1 MASVSLTYIAGDKA
15 KTTKHEK
22 ELKLTDK
29 GFCPC
34 GLKVIRQKKSRFSN
48 TWVNTGEVCDI
59 CEAKGKLNQGEEV
72 KVQEVKAVEPTELEV
87 QYVVTKDPTN
97 NDETCEEE
105 KAFLEYFHS
114 YKKTSDQALKQEKEA
129 HQVTQ
134 TLLDIEKEQHLDCL
148 KELKKEKETN
158 NTNKNKIQNY
168 QKKNKELQ
176 AIRSSQEEV
185 LQKQKKAHDITSKL
199 LNKEIEE
206 HKKEKT
212 IRSSQE
218 EEFQKKNKEL
228 QAAADRI
235 VLGLDEEKEAH
246 QITKRHLEEEKETN
260 NTNKDKI
267 LSYQKENKELQA
279 IRSSQEEELVK
290 EKKALETTKKQ
301 LDLSET
307 RRKRD
312 EEELKTHQDLIRSYE
327 EQLKTIQ
334 NTLIKP
340 IQDTLTKQDTLFK
353 PKTLPLACLPLEY
366 LEMYTKIDNTNIS
379 LLDTPN
385 DITGKNKLSDYIAHI
400 DELLASN
407 YDINSSILIKKWC
420 FLEFVYD
427 QLTQE
432 KEDKIK
438 HLWIYNGKRYRKI
451 ECCSASWRA
460 GPLRPDEG
468 YQKCENENDGCRR
481 LEARYKYI
489 DKLDIKI
496 SKPILHQLIKQLK
509 KENGE
514 SDTAAVEEEYLEMYT
529 KIDNTN
535 ISLLDTPNDIT
546 GKNKLSDYIAH
557 IDELLASNYDINS
570 SILIKKWCFLEF
582 VYDQLTQEKED
593 KKKHLWVYNNK
604 RFRKIE
610 FLSDNYDINEGYQ
623 KCENEND
630 ACKRLETRYKYINK
644 MNIEISK
651 PTLRQMIQQLKK
663 ENGESDIDVENA
675 DPKKTTYTANSDDR
689 EWLVIAALAAASREL
704 DATMKAATASNT
716 SLNAMAKKQ
725 LEQQIEAM
733 KNPAA
738 SAESA
743 L

>member
-1 MASVSLTYIAGDKA
+1 M
-15 KTTKHEK
+15 
-22 ELKLTDK
+22 
-29 GFCPC
+29 
-34 GLKVIRQKKSRFSN
+34 
-48 TWVNTGEVCDI
+48 
-59 CEAKGKLNQGEEV
+59 
-72 KVQEVKAVEPTELEV
+72 
-87 QYVVTKDPTN
+87 
-97 NDETCEEE
+97 
-105 KAFLEYFHS
+105 
-114 YKKTSDQALKQEKEA
+114 
-129 HQVTQ
+129 
-134 TLLDIEKEQHLDCL
+134 
-148 KELKKEKETN
+148 
-158 NTNKNKIQNY
+158 
-168 QKKNKELQ
+168 
-176 AIRSSQEEV
+176 
-185 LQKQKKAHDITSKL
+185 
-199 LNKEIEE
+199 
-206 HKKEKT
+206 
-212 IRSSQE
+212 
-218 EEFQKKNKEL
+218 
-228 QAAADRI
+228 
-235 VLGLDEEKEAH
+235 
-246 QITKRHLEEEKETN
+246 
-260 NTNKDKI
+260 
-267 LSYQKENKELQA
+267 
-279 IRSSQEEELVK
+279 K

-438 HLWIYNGKRYRKI
+438 HLWIYEGKRYRKF
-451 ECCSASWRA
+451 ECCAASWRGGGA
-460 GPLRPDEG
+460 DLRSDEG

-481 LEARYKYI
+481 LETRYKCI
-489 DKLDIKI
+489 DKVNAKPCKI
-496 SKPILHQLIKQLK
+496 TLRQMIQQLK

-593 KKKHLWVYNNK
+593 KIKHLWIYEGK
-604 RFRKIE
+604 RYRKFE
-610 FLSDNYDINEGYQ
+610 CCAASWRGGGADLRSDEGYQ

-630 ACKRLETRYKYINK
+630 GCRRLETRYKCIDKVNA
-644 MNIEISK
+644 K
-651 PTLRQMIQQLKK
+651 PCKITLRQMIQQLKK

-675 DPKKTTYTANSDDR
+675 DPKKTTYTANSNDR
-689 EWLVIAALAAASREL
+689 DSLVIAALAAASREL

-716 SLNAMAKKQ
+716 SLNAMVRKQ

>member
-432 KEDKIK
+432 KEDK
-438 HLWIYNGKRYRKI
+438 
-451 ECCSASWRA
+451 
-460 GPLRPDEG
+460 
-468 YQKCENENDGCRR
+468 
-481 LEARYKYI
+481 
-489 DKLDIKI
+489 
-496 SKPILHQLIKQLK
+496 
-509 KENGE
+509 
-514 SDTAAVEEEYLEMYT
+514 
-529 KIDNTN
+529 
-535 ISLLDTPNDIT
+535 
-546 GKNKLSDYIAH
+546 
-557 IDELLASNYDINS
+557 
-570 SILIKKWCFLEF
+570 
-582 VYDQLTQEKED
+582 
-593 KKKHLWVYNNK
+593 KKHLWVYNNK

-675 DPKKTTYTANSDDR
+675 STGPVTVWSANSDDR

>member
-1 MASVSLTYIAGDKA
+1 
-15 KTTKHEK
+15 
-22 ELKLTDK
+22 
-29 GFCPC
+29 
-34 GLKVIRQKKSRFSN
+34 
-48 TWVNTGEVCDI
+48 
-59 CEAKGKLNQGEEV
+59 
-72 KVQEVKAVEPTELEV
+72 
-87 QYVVTKDPTN
+87 
-97 NDETCEEE
+97 ETCEEE

-134 TLLDIEKEQHLDCL
+134 TLLDTEKEQHLDCL

-307 RRKRD
+307 HRKRD

-496 SKPILHQLIKQLK
+496 CKITLHQLIKQLK

-529 KIDNTN
+529 KID
-535 ISLLDTPNDIT
+535 
-546 GKNKLSDYIAH
+546 
-557 IDELLASNYDINS
+557 
-570 SILIKKWCFLEF
+570 
-582 VYDQLTQEKED
+582 
-593 KKKHLWVYNNK
+593 
-604 RFRKIE
+604 
-610 FLSDNYDINEGYQ
+610 
-623 KCENEND
+623 
-630 ACKRLETRYKYINK
+630 
-644 MNIEISK
+644 
-651 PTLRQMIQQLKK
+651 
-663 ENGESDIDVENA
+663 
-675 DPKKTTYTANSDDR
+675 
-689 EWLVIAALAAASREL
+689 
-704 DATMKAATASNT
+704 
-716 SLNAMAKKQ
+716 
-725 LEQQIEAM
+725 
-733 KNPAA
+733 
-738 SAESA
+738 
-743 L
+743 

>member
-246 QITKRHLEEEKETN
+246 QITKRHLEEEKEIN

-353 PKTLPLACLPLEY
+353 PKTLPLACLPL
-366 LEMYTKIDNTNIS
+366 
-379 LLDTPN
+379 
-385 DITGKNKLSDYIAHI
+385 
-400 DELLASN
+400 
-407 YDINSSILIKKWC
+407 
-420 FLEFVYD
+420 
-427 QLTQE
+427 
-432 KEDKIK
+432 
-438 HLWIYNGKRYRKI
+438 
-451 ECCSASWRA
+451 
-460 GPLRPDEG
+460 
-468 YQKCENENDGCRR
+468 
-481 LEARYKYI
+481 
-489 DKLDIKI
+489 
-496 SKPILHQLIKQLK
+496 
-509 KENGE
+509 
-514 SDTAAVEEEYLEMYT
+514 EYLEMYT

-716 SLNAMAKKQ
+716 SLNAMVKKQ